1 MVLTTR
7 LQDDVLTVTLN
18 RPERLNALNAE
29 LRTALCDLLTNA
41 ANERRARAIVITG
54 AGDRAFCAGQDL
66 TESAVLAAGAGP
78 EWMAGWR
85 RYFEVVSNCPIPIV
99 AAINGVA
106 AGAGLQTAL
115 MADIRIAV
123 PDARLLMAEVNVGLP
138 AIVGAYLL
146 SIHLG
151 MSRAVDLV
159 LSGRTVLAEEA
170 HHWGLVHGMA
180 EPEQL
185 AGRADSMA
193 RSLAGKPPNA
203 MRLTL
208 GNLRSVLRQGLVDA
222 ESAAERYQSEAIASG
237 DPQLAMKRF
246 LKRQKYTRATPDQTK
261 GTGCTTS

>member
-1 MVLTTR
+1 
-7 LQDDVLTVTLN
+7 
-18 RPERLNALNAE
+18 
-29 LRTALCDLLTNA
+29 
-41 ANERRARAIVITG
+41 
-54 AGDRAFCAGQDL
+54 
-66 TESAVLAAGAGP
+66 
-78 EWMAGWR
+78 
-85 RYFEVVSNCPIPIV
+85 
-99 AAINGVA
+99 
-106 AGAGLQTAL
+106 
-115 MADIRIAV
+115 
-123 PDARLLMAEVNVGLP
+123 MAEVNVGLP

-180 EPEQL
+180 KPEQL

-193 RSLAGKPPNA
+193 RSLAEKPPNA